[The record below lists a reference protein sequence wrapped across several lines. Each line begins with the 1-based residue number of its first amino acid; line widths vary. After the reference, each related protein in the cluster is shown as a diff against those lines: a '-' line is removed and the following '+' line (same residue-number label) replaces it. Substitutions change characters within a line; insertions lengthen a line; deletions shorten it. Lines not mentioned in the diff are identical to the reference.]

1 MKKKNMT
8 KGDLK
13 RKAQA
18 LVELAKSGNYSL
30 IQAMLEADFPEE
42 LAEFMLDK
50 VQFTKNGILTQNL
63 EQRMD
68 WSEKLELPCDVENA
82 TWFSKIAKKE
92 NKNRAVVLALA
103 LVTLTNKKS
112 RYRIAATKIRYA
124 EFNSLGGNEWPS
136 FDETQ
141 MPAVIHILN
150 RGLGAVPNLIRVNIS
165 DIWGC
170 YQLPISLLSLPEH
183 IKALRVVSRRP
194 ISFADFRLPS
204 SLRILEL
211 SATRVFLKTPMLNS
225 DEKGG
230 LQLQINP
237 EPLEHLDPGVVE
249 CLLAERR
256 DLCLESLEKLEPED
270 AEALAGNVGEL
281 HFGPWTKVPEAALA
295 KLRQHKSFL
304 PGDLNQIWRTAHD
317 AGPAFQ
323 SEAFHLVEGRHLL
336 LGGHVLDYVT
346 GRICHASQ
354 DRQVSFKD
362 GHVFSITGNPR
373 GLACR
378 QLEKGTKLW
387 KCPMSGANQIMVADD
402 LIVLKNDGSISKHSI
417 RNGEILGELALG
429 ETSGG
434 VLDGSEF
441 EMGHHLVGNRL
452 FLWSPK
458 SKYTGGKWLVAV
470 NLDCFTVEWRA
481 ELPGIAGRGM
491 IADSLGRLLFCA
503 DGKLLRLDSSTGT
516 MIGKPLPLGGSW
528 PVVCKRYADGSIIV
542 GCQKGY
548 EDPEMKCFDEQGRN
562 LWSISLRCAE
572 NQATVKRAT
581 FFRDFILM
589 PFHTQDGSLIWVIDR
604 KTGGIL
610 HEVKQKYLE
619 IGAWRFAACLDDRYI
634 LLIGDKAFALYDGL
648 PSSWT

>member
-1 MKKKNMT
+1 MT

-50 VQFTKNGILTQNL
+50 VQFTKNGILAQNL

-124 EFNSLGGNEWPS
+124 EFESLGGSHELPS

-150 RGLGAVPNLIRVNIS
+150 RGLGAVPNLIRVNIC
-165 DIWGC
+165 DVWG
-170 YQLPISLLSLPEH
+170 YQLPISLLSLPEP

-304 PGDLNQIWRTAHD
+304 PADLNQIWRTAHD
-317 AGPAFQ
+317 AGPAFE

-354 DRQVSFKD
+354 DRQVSLKD
-362 GHVFSITGNPR
+362 GYVFSITGNPR
-373 GLACR
+373 GLECR
-378 QLEKGTKLW
+378 QLEKETKLW
-387 KCPMSGANQIMVADD
+387 KYPMKGANQIMVADD

-417 RNGEILGELALG
+417 RNGEILRELALG

-441 EMGHHLVGNRL
+441 EMGHHLVGKRL

-458 SKYTGGKWLVAV
+458 SKHTGGKWLVAV

-572 NQATVKRAT
+572 DQATVERAA

-604 KTGGIL
+604 KTGVIL

-619 IGAWRFAACLDDRYI
+619 IGAWHCAACLDDRYI